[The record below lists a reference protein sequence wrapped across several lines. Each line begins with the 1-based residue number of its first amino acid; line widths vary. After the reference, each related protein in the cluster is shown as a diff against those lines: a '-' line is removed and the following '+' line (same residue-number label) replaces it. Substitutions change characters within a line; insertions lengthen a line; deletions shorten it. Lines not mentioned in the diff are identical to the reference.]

1 MAKLPQLTKG
11 KHWTLKVVP
20 RIRHG
25 GGECWC
31 LCVPIGREILITKST
46 ERSGISR
53 VTFLHE
59 MIHKICWW
67 MDESAVEQMA
77 QELDES
83 LDVMESILL

>member
-20 RIRHG
+20 RIRNG
-25 GGECWC
+25 GGECWG
-31 LCVPIGREILITKST
+31 LCDPINREISIAKST
-46 ERSGISR
+46 ERHGIAR
-53 VTFLHE
+53 VTLLHE
-59 MIHKICWW
+59 MLHRLCWW
-67 MDESAVEQMA
+67 MSEEAVEQMA